1 MARPS
6 WRGYLRLSLVAVP
19 IQAYPAAVPGKGEIH
34 LNQLHSECHSRIRYK
49 KFCPIHGEVSNDEIV
64 SGYEYSKDQYVV
76 LEPGEREAFRTKSE
90 RAMSI
95 DRFVPLG
102 SIDPMFYSGRNYYLL
117 PDGAAGE
124 QPYRVL
130 SQAMVEEDCCALG
143 QVVFSGREEV
153 ALVRPRDRV
162 LTMSLLSF
170 VSQLRP
176 LSDVADEVSDR
187 RAKADELKLARTLI
201 QQTTAE
207 EADLEQYQDT
217 YTQQFKE
224 AIEAKVAG
232 KEVVVAAD
240 DEEIPVVNLMDAL
253 RHSLKQRGRGKA
265 GASAGRVRAEPR
277 APAAAR
283 RRRKTS

>member
-19 IQAYPAAVPGKGEIH
+19 VQAYPAAAPGKGEIH
-34 LNQLHSECHSRIRYK
+34 LNQLHNECHSRIRYK

-64 SGYEYSKDQYVV
+64 SGYEYAKDQYVV

-90 RAMSI
+90 RAMTI
-95 DRFVPLG
+95 DRFVPLET
-102 SIDPMFYSGRNYYLL
+102 IDPLFFSGRNYYLL

-130 SQAMVEEDCCALG
+130 SQAMTDEGCCALG

-153 ALVRPRDRV
+153 ALVRPRDKV

-170 VSQLRP
+170 VSQVRP
-176 LSDVADEVSDR
+176 LSDFADEVSDR

-207 EADLEQYQDT
+207 EADLEQYHDT

-240 DEEIPVVNLMDAL
+240 EEEIPVVNLMDAL

-265 GASAGRVRAEPR
+265 GASTGRVR

-283 RRRKTS
+283 RKRKTS

>member
-19 IQAYPAAVPGKGEIH
+19 VQAYPAAAPGKGEIH
-34 LNQLHSECHSRIRYK
+34 LNQLHNECHSRIRYK

-64 SGYEYSKDQYVV
+64 SGYEYAKDQYVV

-90 RAMSI
+90 RAMTI
-95 DRFVPLG
+95 DRFVPLET
-102 SIDPMFYSGRNYYLL
+102 IDPLFFSGRNYYLL

-130 SQAMVEEDCCALG
+130 SQAMTDEGCCALG

-153 ALVRPRDRV
+153 ALVRPRDKV
-162 LTMSLLSF
+162 LTMSLLNF
-170 VSQLRP
+170 VSQVRP
-176 LSDVADEVSDR
+176 LADFADEVSDR
-187 RAKADELKLARTLI
+187 KAKADELKLARTLI
-201 QQTTAE
+201 QQTTADG
-207 EADLEQYQDT
+207 ADLEQYHDT

-240 DEEIPVVNLMDAL
+240 EEEIPVVNLMDAL

-265 GASAGRVRAEPR
+265 GASTGRVR

-283 RRRKTS
+283 RKRKTS

>member
-19 IQAYPAAVPGKGEIH
+19 IQAYPAAAPGKGEIH

-76 LEPGEREAFRTKSE
+76 LEPGEREAFRTKGE

-95 DRFVPLG
+95 DRFVPLD
-102 SIDPMFYSGRNYYLL
+102 SIDPLFYSGRNYYLL

-130 SQAMVEEDCCALG
+130 SQAMTDEQCCAVG
-143 QVVFSGREEV
+143 QVVFSGREEI
-153 ALVRPRDRV
+153 ALVRPRDKV
-162 LTMSLLSF
+162 LTLSLLNF

-176 LSDVADEVSDR
+176 LSDFAEEVSDR

-207 EADLEQYQDT
+207 DADLAQYHDT

-240 DEEIPVVNLMDAL
+240 EEEIPVVNLMDAL

-265 GASAGRVRAEPR
+265 GGPAVRSRAEHR

>member
-19 IQAYPAAVPGKGEIH
+19 IQAYPAAAVGKGEIH

-49 KFCPIHGEVSNDEIV
+49 KFCPIHGEVPNDEIV

-76 LEPGEREAFRTKSE
+76 LERGEREAFRTKSE

-95 DRFVPLG
+95 DRFVPLS
-102 SIDPMFYSGRNYYLL
+102 SIDPLFYSGRNYYLL
-117 PDGAAGE
+117 PDGTPGE

-130 SQAMVEEDCCALG
+130 SQAMADEACCALG

-153 ALVRPRDRV
+153 ALVRPKGNV
-162 LTMSLLSF
+162 LTMSLLNF
-170 VSQLRP
+170 VSQVRP
-176 LSDVADEVSDR
+176 LSEFDEDVSDR

-201 QQTTAE
+201 QQTTAD
-207 EADLEQYQDT
+207 EADLDQYHDT
-217 YTQQFKE
+217 YTQQFKA

-240 DEEIPVVNLMDAL
+240 EEEIPVVNLMDAL

-265 GASAGRVRAEPR
+265 SAASGRVRAEPR

-283 RRRKTS
+283 RKRKTS